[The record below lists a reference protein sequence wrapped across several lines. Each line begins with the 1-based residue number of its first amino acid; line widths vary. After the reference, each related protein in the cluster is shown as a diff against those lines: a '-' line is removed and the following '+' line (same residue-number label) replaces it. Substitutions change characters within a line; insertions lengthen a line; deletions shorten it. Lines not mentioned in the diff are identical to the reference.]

1 MFTTQDRV
9 QDAIQADMERAN
21 MVEPRPMG
29 ETEPWHFSQE
39 FRDVA
44 LRHVWTLNCAKVA
57 REAQDRGF
65 PRWI

>member
-1 MFTTQDRV
+1 MFTTQDRI
-9 QDAIQADMERAN
+9 QDAIQADLARAN

-44 LRHVWTLNCAKVA
+44 LRHVWTRNQAAIAAEV
-57 REAQDRGF
+57 RERGI
-65 PRWI
+65 PYWI